1 VTFVHH
7 SGSHP
12 LVSVLLPVHNAER
25 YLALAI
31 ESVLEQSYG
40 DLELLV
46 LDDGSTDGSREIIER
61 YAADDARIRVT
72 SRAHR
77 GVAATLNEGL
87 GQARAELV
95 ARMDG
100 DDVAMPQ
107 RLARQV
113 EWLRADPACVV
124 LGTSFVAIDEDG
136 REGRTHHCFVNDV
149 TIRHALPLHPCI
161 PHPTAMFR
169 RSVVV
174 AAGGYRADYAMTEDY
189 DLWRRLAHVGRLHN
203 LPEPLL
209 RYRETATQLS
219 TVRASTQAA
228 TAEWIRSEL
237 WEDDVLAPYRR
248 ISLRTLRRL
257 PGEHLPALAD
267 LQRELAGAALRRR
280 DARSFVYLCA
290 DFVLFRTRC

>member
-1 VTFVHH
+1 VTAVDRW
-7 SGSHP
+7 GSHP

-31 ESVLEQSYG
+31 ESVLGQSYG

-72 SRAHR
+72 CGAHR

-87 GQARAELV
+87 RQARGELV
-95 ARMDG
+95 ARMDA
-100 DDVAMPQ
+100 DDVAMPE

-124 LGTSFVAIDEDG
+124 LGTSFVAIDQDG

-174 AAGGYRADYAMTEDY
+174 AAGGYRGDYAATEDY

-203 LPEPLL
+203 LPETLL
-209 RYRETATQLS
+209 RYRETATQTS
-219 TVRASTQAA
+219 TTRASTQAT
-228 TAEWIRSEL
+228 TAERIRNEV

-248 ISLRTLRRL
+248 ISLRTLGRL
-257 PGEHLPALAD
+257 PGEHLPALED
-267 LQRELAGAALRRR
+267 LQRELAGTALRRR

-290 DFVLFRTRC
+290 DLVRFRTRC